1 VGYISV
7 AAIVVPEVRSLPF
20 LTYKG
25 GILCAIFCADLDSIA
40 GQEWGTTVCPSFE
53 LQIVH

>member
-1 VGYISV
+1 MGYISV